1 MSSPFYPI
9 RYRQWRT
16 PLFAGLAVAL
26 ACGVLA
32 GCAQQQP
39 KPAPEPV
46 SSVSPYL
53 IAPDVY
59 AGDLPG
65 VEAGASPATVTYGR
79 YTEVAVGPTVAQRDL
94 MAQIIDI
101 QIPTSMSPSVGDAVR
116 YVLAKSGYSLAAPS
130 SVTDPLYT
138 AQLPAPLYR
147 IGPMTL
153 RDALQILGGP
163 AWQVQVDELHRLVQY
178 VPRPGYAAPAEVV
191 DVSTSELVTVKVPQD
206 VMEDSNAEPTLT
218 HPPRRQSGDR

>member
-1 MSSPFYPI
+1 MSSPI
-9 RYRQWRT
+9 RYRY
-16 PLFAGLAVAL
+16 PIIAVAL
-26 ACGVLA
+26 AVMA

-39 KPAPEPV
+39 KPTPEPV

-101 QIPTSMSPSVGDAVR
+101 QIPTSMSPTLGDAIR
-116 YVLAKSGYSLAAPS
+116 YTLAKSGYALAAPS

-138 AQLPAPLYR
+138 APLPAPLYR

-178 VPRPGYAAPAEVV
+178 VPRPGYAAVGVSAPALA
-191 DVSTSELVTVKVPQD
+191 TVTVGQASEAGTVGEREAAAMP
-206 VMEDSNAEPTLT
+206 APAR
-218 HPPRRQSGDR
+218 PRRQSGEQ